1 MDKTD
6 FVASSAKGADKAL
19 GSVASARPPERSS
32 SEQAVTKGPD
42 LKTNKIQAPSIEA
55 HQNVVKET
63 AVRQNATKMA
73 EDALSVNETK
83 RLVEQ
88 LRQALPS
95 SATSLRFVVDEVL
108 DKPIVSVIDQKSGE
122 LIRQLPSEEVV
133 RAARNIEIMRGILF
147 DRKS

>member
-6 FVASSAKGADKAL
+6 FAASSAKGAEKAL
-19 GSVASARPPERSS
+19 GSVSSVRLPERSS
-32 SEQAVTKGPD
+32 SEQAVPNGPE
-42 LKTNKIQAPSIEA
+42 LKTNEVQAPSIEA
-55 HQNVVKET
+55 HQNVVKES
-63 AVRQNATKMA
+63 AARQNATKMA